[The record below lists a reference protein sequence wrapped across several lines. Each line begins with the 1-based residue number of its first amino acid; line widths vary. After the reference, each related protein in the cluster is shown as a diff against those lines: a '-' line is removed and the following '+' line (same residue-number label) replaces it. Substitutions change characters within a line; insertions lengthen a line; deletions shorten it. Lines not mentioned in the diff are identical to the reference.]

1 MRTVLFAFKCHAEF
15 LFWRCFLNGLR
26 FSLSR
31 RPGGARD
38 AFTKRAVEETDPPV
52 EDLFHLEMKFETYL
66 SLFLSPRDE
75 NQQNM
80 TKYNRSR
87 ALLSRDQEQTVPE
100 I

>member
-75 NQQNM
+75 NQQNV
-80 TKYNRSR
+80 TKHNRSR
-87 ALLSRDQEQTVPE
+87 ALLPRDQEQTVPE

>member
-80 TKYNRSR
+80 TKHNRSR
-87 ALLSRDQEQTVPE
+87 ALLPRDQEQTVPE

>member
-1 MRTVLFAFKCHAEF
+1 MRTVLFAFKCHAEY

-38 AFTKRAVEETDPPV
+38 EFTKRAVLGDRKTILRV

-66 SLFLSPRDE
+66 SLSLFL
-75 NQQNM
+75 QQNAHQNDK
-80 TKYNRSR
+80 TQQVPR
-87 ALLSRDQEQTVPE
+87 AVTA
-100 I
+100 

>member
-1 MRTVLFAFKCHAEF
+1 MRTVLFPFKCHAEF